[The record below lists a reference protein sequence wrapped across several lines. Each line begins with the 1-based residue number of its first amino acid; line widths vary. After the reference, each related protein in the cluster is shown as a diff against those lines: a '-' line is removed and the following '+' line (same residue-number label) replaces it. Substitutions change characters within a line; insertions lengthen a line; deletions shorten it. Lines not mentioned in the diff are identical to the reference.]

1 MPSVGISYVA
11 VVLLRFIR
19 AKCLRDNLG
28 VMPKVALGD
37 LLGDPLGR
45 KEGRRGTK
53 TRSMAKR
60 KSSLVLG
67 KGHFKHIGHYQALRD
82 VIVLIGEM
90 RNLNAYVG
98 W

>member
-1 MPSVGISYVA
+1 M
-11 VVLLRFIR
+11 
-19 AKCLRDNLG
+19 KCLRDNLG

-45 KEGRRGTK
+45 KESRRGAK

-82 VIVLIGEM
+82 MIVLIGEM

>member
-1 MPSVGISYVA
+1 MGISYVA
-11 VVLLRFIR
+11 VVLLRFIW

-37 LLGDPLGR
+37 LFGDPLGR
-45 KEGRRGTK
+45 KEGRRGMK

-82 VIVLIGEM
+82 MIVLIGEM
-90 RNLNAYVG
+90 RNLNTYIG

>member
-1 MPSVGISYVA
+1 MGISYVA

-67 KGHFKHIGHYQALRD
+67 KGHFKHIGHCRAFWD
-82 VIVLIGEM
+82 MSVLIGEM
-90 RNLNAYVG
+90 RNLNTYVG